1 MKILVTGATGFIG
14 RQVLLHLRDRGHA
27 IVVLTRDPEK
37 APVRLPIACPIYS
50 WPGADQPPPREALQG
65 VDAVVHLAGENIIHR
80 WTSARKKEIIRSR
93 LESTRRLVA
102 AMQELGHSPKIFVC
116 ASAVGF
122 YGDRGDDSL
131 DENAGAG
138 TGFLA
143 DLCRQWE
150 QMARQAETFGIRVVP
165 LRIGVVFGRD
175 GGALRPM
182 LPPFRM
188 GLGGKVGSGKQW
200 LSWIHVR
207 DLAGL
212 VLHAIE
218 NSSVKG
224 PLNAVSPNPVTNAEL
239 SRTLGKVL
247 NRPVLFTIPGFV
259 LKLVMGEAAEVIL
272 SSQKVIPQKAAH
284 FGYPFIFPEL
294 EDALREVCDSN
305 DHELLME
312 QWVPRPS
319 DEIFRFFSDV
329 KNMELLTP
337 PHLNFKVLD
346 SSTEQLQE
354 GTRIDYRL
362 RLHGIP
368 FRWQSLIHDWQP
380 VTSFSDRQT
389 RGPYKKWDHTHTFI
403 EQDGGTL
410 IRDHALY
417 RIPFGAPGDAVAY
430 PFVKRDLEKIFS
442 YRFAKIRELFGE

>member
-14 RQVLLHLRDRGHA
+14 RQVVLHLRDRGHA

-37 APVRLPIACPIYS
+37 ALVRLPIACPIYS
-50 WPGADQPPPREALQG
+50 WSGADQPPPREAFQG

-80 WTSARKKEIIRSR
+80 WTSVRKKEIIRSR

-122 YGDRGDDSL
+122 YGDRGDDPL

-150 QMARQAETFGIRVVP
+150 QMACQAETFGIRVVP
-165 LRIGVVFGRD
+165 LRIGVVLGRD

-319 DEIFRFFSDV
+319 DEVFRFFSDV

-337 PHLNFKVLD
+337 PYLNFKVLG

-354 GTRIDYRL
+354 GTCIDYRL

-368 FRWQSLIHDWQP
+368 FRWQSLIHGWQP

-417 RIPFGAPGDAVAY
+417 RIPFGVPGDVVAY